1 MSAPKIT
8 ELGTNSIRSLLLKY
22 ALPGI
27 IAMTASSLY
36 NMVDSIFI
44 GHGVGAMALSGLTVA
59 KPFMDICAAFGSLVG
74 VGASSLVAIKLGEKD
89 YRSANDVLANVIL
102 LNVLLGAIVMAVGLF
117 WLDPILY
124 AFGASD
130 ETIVYARDY
139 MEIILWG
146 NILTHIYY
154 GLNSMLRSI
163 GHPKVSMY
171 ATILAVVINII
182 LDPIFIFVLDMGVR
196 GAALAT
202 ILSQVV
208 SVVLQMFIFLNPKE
222 VIYFHRGIWRLKRD
236 ITMRALG
243 IGMAPFL
250 MHLAAC
256 FVVIV
261 LNNQLK
267 RYGGDMA
274 IATFGMTN
282 RFMFFFAMII
292 MGLNQGMQPIVG
304 YNYGA
309 QLYPRMIRTLKLTI
323 ICATCV
329 MGLLWLIGLI
339 IPEGFIRL
347 FTHDEVLIAQSIMPA
362 RVMLCTMVLVGFP
375 MVVGNFY
382 TSIGMAN
389 KAIFLSLTRQVIFLI
404 PCILLL
410 PLLFQWISSL
420 ASSADGLLSLS
431 PIWGVWWSLPICDA
445 LAAILAAIILNRDMR
460 KFKAT
465 NNASSLTTEG
475 VQISNSL

>member
-8 ELGTNSIRSLLLKY
+8 ELGTQPVRSLLMKY

-27 IAMTASSLY
+27 IAMTATSLY

-102 LNVLLGAIVMAVGLF
+102 LNVLLGALVMVVGLY

-130 ETIVYARDY
+130 VTISYARDY
-139 MEIILWG
+139 MEIILWA

-163 GHPKVSMY
+163 GHPKVAMFS
-171 ATILAVVINII
+171 TIVAVVANII
-182 LDPIFIFVLDMGVR
+182 LDPIFIFALDMGVR

-202 ILSQVV
+202 VLSQAIAVV
-208 SVVLQMFIFLNPKE
+208 GQMIVFLNPKE

-243 IGMAPFL
+243 IGTAPFL

-274 IATFGMTN
+274 IATFGITN
-282 RFMFFFAMII
+282 RFMFFFSMIV

-309 QLYPRMIRTLKLTI
+309 KLYDRMIRALKLTAM
-323 ICATCV
+323 CATCV
-329 MGLLWLIGLI
+329 MGMLWLFGLI
-339 IPEGFIRL
+339 WPEGFIRL
-347 FTHDEVLIAQSIMPA
+347 FTHDEVLVAQSIAPA
-362 RVMLCTMVLVGFP
+362 RVMLCTMVMVGFP

-382 TSIGMAN
+382 TSIGMSG
-389 KAIFLSLTRQVIFLI
+389 KAIFLSLTRQVLLLI
-404 PCILLL
+404 PSILLL
-410 PLLFQWISSL
+410 PLLFQTV
-420 ASSADGLLSLS
+420 AVS

-445 LAAILAAIILNRDMR
+445 LAAIIAAIVLNRDMR
-460 KFKAT
+460 KF
-465 NNASSLTTEG
+465 S
-475 VQISNSL
+475 V

>member
-8 ELGTNSIRSLLLKY
+8 ELGTQSIRSLLMKY

-59 KPFMDICAAFGSLVG
+59 KPFMDICAAFGTLVG

-102 LNVLLGAIVMAVGLF
+102 LNVLLGALVMAVGLY

-130 ETIVYARDY
+130 VTIAYAREY

-163 GHPKVSMY
+163 GHPKIAMY
-171 ATILAVVINII
+171 ATIVAVVTNII

-202 ILSQVV
+202 MISQLV
-208 SVVLQMFIFLNPKE
+208 SVIIELVIFLNPKE

-243 IGMAPFL
+243 IGTAPFL
-250 MHLAAC
+250 MHMAAC

-274 IATFGMTN
+274 IATFGITN
-282 RFMFFFAMII
+282 RFMFFFSMIV
-292 MGLNQGMQPIVG
+292 MGIQQGMQPIVG

-309 QLYPRMIRTLKLTI
+309 KLFDRMVRALKLSAM
-323 ICATCV
+323 CATCV
-329 MGLLWLIGLI
+329 MGVLWLFGLI
-339 IPEGFIRL
+339 WPEGFIRL
-347 FTHDEVLIAQSIMPA
+347 FTHDELLIAQSIAPA
-362 RVMLCTMVLVGFP
+362 RVMLCTMVMVGFP
-375 MVVGNFY
+375 MVVGSFY
-382 TSIGMAN
+382 TSIGMSG

-404 PCILLL
+404 PCILLM
-410 PLLFQWISSL
+410 PLLFQTL
-420 ASSADGLLSLS
+420 NFT

-445 LAAILAAIILNRDMR
+445 LAAVLAAIILNRDMR
-460 KFKAT
+460 KFR
-465 NNASSLTTEG
+465 
-475 VQISNSL
+475 V

>member
-8 ELGTNSIRSLLLKY
+8 ELGTQSIRSLLMKY

-59 KPFMDICAAFGSLVG
+59 KPFMDICAAFGTLVG

-89 YRSANDVLANVIL
+89 YRSANDVLANVVL
-102 LNVLLGAIVMAVGLF
+102 LNVLLGALVMAVGLY

-130 ETIVYARDY
+130 VTIAYAREY

-163 GHPKVSMY
+163 GHPKIAMY
-171 ATILAVVINII
+171 ATILAVVVNII

-202 ILSQVV
+202 MISQLV
-208 SVVLQMFIFLNPKE
+208 SVIIELVIFLNPKE

-243 IGMAPFL
+243 IGTAPFL
-250 MHLAAC
+250 MHMASC

-282 RFMFFFAMII
+282 RFMFFFAMIV
-292 MGLNQGMQPIVG
+292 MGIQQGMQPIVG

-309 QLYPRMIRTLKLTI
+309 KLYQRMTRAFKLAVY
-323 ICATCV
+323 CATCV
-329 MGLLWLIGLI
+329 MGTLFLFGEIV
-339 IPEGFIRL
+339 PEGFIRL
-347 FTHDEVLIAQSIMPA
+347 FTHDEALIAQSITPA
-362 RVMLCTMVLVGFP
+362 RIMLCVTFMIGFP
-375 MVVGNFY
+375 MVSGNFY
-382 TSIGMAN
+382 TSIGMSS
-389 KAIFLSLTRQVIFLI
+389 KAIFLSLSRQVLYLI
-404 PCILLL
+404 PMILLL
-410 PLLFQWISSL
+410 PHLFEAL
-420 ASSADGLLSLS
+420 GFS
-431 PIWGVWWSLPICDA
+431 PIMGVWWALPISDA
-445 LAAILAAIILNRDMR
+445 LSSFTAAILINRDMR
-460 KFKAT
+460 IFR
-465 NNASSLTTEG
+465 
-475 VQISNSL
+475 QY

>member
-8 ELGTNSIRSLLLKY
+8 ELGTQSIRSLLMKY

-59 KPFMDICAAFGSLVG
+59 KPFMDICAAFGTLVG

-102 LNVLLGAIVMAVGLF
+102 LNVLLGALVMAVGLY

-130 ETIVYARDY
+130 VTITYAREY
-139 MEIILWG
+139 MEVILWG

-163 GHPKVSMY
+163 GHPKIAMY
-171 ATILAVVINII
+171 ATILAVVVNII

-202 ILSQVV
+202 MISQLV
-208 SVVLQMFIFLNPKE
+208 SVIIELVIFLNPKE

-243 IGMAPFL
+243 IGTAPFL
-250 MHLAAC
+250 MHMASC

-282 RFMFFFAMII
+282 RFMFFFSMIV

-309 QLYPRMIRTLKLTI
+309 KLFDRMVRALKLTAM
-323 ICATCV
+323 CATCV
-329 MGLLWLIGLI
+329 MGVLWLFGLI
-339 IPEGFIRL
+339 WPEGFIRL
-347 FTHDEVLIAQSIMPA
+347 FTHDELLIAQSVAPA
-362 RVMLCTMVLVGFP
+362 RVMLCTMVMVGFP

-382 TSIGMAN
+382 TSIGMSG

-410 PLLFQWISSL
+410 PLLFQTL
-420 ASSADGLLSLS
+420 NFT
-431 PIWGVWWSLPICDA
+431 PIWGVWWSLPLCDA
-445 LAAILAAIILNRDMR
+445 LAAVLAAIILNRDMR
-460 KFKAT
+460 KFR
-465 NNASSLTTEG
+465 
-475 VQISNSL
+475 V

>member
-8 ELGTNSIRSLLLKY
+8 ELGTQPIRGLLLKY

-89 YRSANDVLANVIL
+89 YRSANDVLANVVL
-102 LNVLLGAIVMAVGLF
+102 LNVILGALVMSVGLY

-130 ETIVYARDY
+130 VTIAYARDY
-139 MEIILWG
+139 MEVILWG

-163 GHPKVSMY
+163 GHPKVAMY
-171 ATILAVVINII
+171 STIVAVVMNII

-202 ILSQVV
+202 MLSQVV
-208 SVVLQMFIFLNPKE
+208 AVIGQMVIFLNPKE
-222 VIYFHRGIWRLKRD
+222 IIYFHRGIWRLKRE

-250 MHLAAC
+250 MHMAAC

-282 RFMFFFAMII
+282 RFMFFFSMIV
-292 MGLNQGMQPIVG
+292 MGIQQGMQPIVG

-309 QLYPRMIRTLKLTI
+309 NLYARMMRAFKLSVY
-323 ICATCV
+323 CATCV
-329 MGLLWLIGLI
+329 MGVLWLFGVIW
-339 IPEGFIRL
+339 PEGFIRL
-347 FTHDEVLIAQSIMPA
+347 FTHDELLIAQSIAPA
-362 RVMLCTMVLVGFP
+362 RIMLCVMFAIGFP
-375 MVVGNFY
+375 MITGNFY
-382 TSIGMAN
+382 TSIGMAP
-389 KAIFLSLTRQVIFLI
+389 KAIFLSLTRQVLFLI
-404 PCILLL
+404 PLILCL
-410 PLLFQWISSL
+410 PILFQSL
-420 ASSADGLLSLS
+420 GWDS
-431 PIWGVWWSLPICDA
+431 IWGVWWALPISDS
-445 LAAILAAIILNRDMR
+445 LSVITAAIVINRDMR
-460 KFKAT
+460 KFKA
-465 NNASSLTTEG
+465 ALPLQG
-475 VQISNSL
+475 

>member
-1 MSAPKIT
+1 MSAPNIIG
-8 ELGTNSIRSLLLKY
+8 LGTQSIRSLLLKY

-27 IAMTASSLY
+27 IAMTATSLY

-89 YRSANDVLANVIL
+89 YRSANDILANVIL
-102 LNVLLGAIVMAVGLF
+102 LNVLLGAIIMVVGLF

-124 AFGASD
+124 AFGASN
-130 ETIVYARDY
+130 ETVVYAHEY

-154 GLNSMLRSI
+154 GLNSMLRSM

-171 ATILAVVINII
+171 ATILAVVVNII
-182 LDPIFIFVLDMGVR
+182 LDPIFIFVMDMGVR

-202 ILSQVV
+202 ILSQVLA
-208 SVVLQMFIFLNPKE
+208 VVLQMFIFLNPKE

-282 RFMFFFAMII
+282 RFMFFFSMII

-309 QLYPRMIRTLKLTI
+309 KLYSRMIRTLKLTV

-329 MGLLWLIGLI
+329 MGVLWLIGLI
-339 IPEGFIRL
+339 FPQGFIRL
-347 FTHDEVLIAQSIMPA
+347 FTHDEVLISQSIMPA
-362 RVMLCTMVLVGFP
+362 RVMLCTMVMVGFP

-382 TSIGMAN
+382 TSIGLAN
-389 KAIFLSLTRQVIFLI
+389 KAIFLSLTRQVILLI

-410 PLLFQWISSL
+410 PLLFQWIASL
-420 ASSADGLLSLS
+420 AYSPDTLLAFS
-431 PIWGVWWSLPICDA
+431 PIWGVWWSLPLCDA
-445 LAAILAAIILNRDMR
+445 MAAILAAIILNRDMR
-460 KFKAT
+460 KFKT
-465 NNASSLTTEG
+465 QT
-475 VQISNSL
+475 SNS

>member
-8 ELGTNSIRSLLLKY
+8 ELGTQSIRSLLMKY

-59 KPFMDICAAFGSLVG
+59 KPFMDICAAFGTLVG

-102 LNVLLGAIVMAVGLF
+102 LNVLLGALVMAVGLY

-130 ETIVYARDY
+130 VTITYAREY

-163 GHPKVSMY
+163 GHPKIAMY
-171 ATILAVVINII
+171 ATIVAVVTNII

-202 ILSQVV
+202 MISQLV
-208 SVVLQMFIFLNPKE
+208 SVIIELIIFLNPKE

-243 IGMAPFL
+243 IGTAPFL
-250 MHLAAC
+250 MHMAAC

-274 IATFGMTN
+274 IATYGITN
-282 RFMFFFAMII
+282 RFMFFFAMVV

-309 QLYPRMIRTLKLTI
+309 KLFDRMVRALKLTAM
-323 ICATCV
+323 CATCV
-329 MGLLWLIGLI
+329 MGVLWLFGLI
-339 IPEGFIRL
+339 WPEGFIRL
-347 FTHDEVLIAQSIMPA
+347 FTHDELLIAKSVAPA
-362 RVMLCTMVLVGFP
+362 RVMLCTMVMVGFP

-382 TSIGMAN
+382 TSIGLSG

-410 PLLFQWISSL
+410 PLLFQTL
-420 ASSADGLLSLS
+420 NFT
-431 PIWGVWWSLPICDA
+431 PIWGVWWSLPLCDA
-445 LAAILAAIILNRDMR
+445 LAAVLAAIILNRDMR
-460 KFKAT
+460 KFR
-465 NNASSLTTEG
+465 
-475 VQISNSL
+475 V

>member
-8 ELGTNSIRSLLLKY
+8 ELGTQSIRSLLMKY

-59 KPFMDICAAFGSLVG
+59 KPFMDICAAFGTLVG

-102 LNVLLGAIVMAVGLF
+102 LNVLLGALVMAVGLY

-130 ETIVYARDY
+130 VTITYAREY

-163 GHPKVSMY
+163 GHPKIAMY
-171 ATILAVVINII
+171 ATIVAVVTNII

-202 ILSQVV
+202 MISQLV
-208 SVVLQMFIFLNPKE
+208 SVIIELVIFLNPKE

-243 IGMAPFL
+243 IGTAPFL
-250 MHLAAC
+250 MHMAAC

-274 IATFGMTN
+274 IATYGIAN
-282 RFMFFFAMII
+282 RFMFFFAMVV

-309 QLYPRMIRTLKLTI
+309 KLFDRMVRALKLTAM
-323 ICATCV
+323 CATCV
-329 MGLLWLIGLI
+329 MGVLWLFGLI
-339 IPEGFIRL
+339 WPEGFIRL
-347 FTHDEVLIAQSIMPA
+347 FTHDELLIAQSVAPA
-362 RVMLCTMVLVGFP
+362 RVMLCTMVMVGFP

-382 TSIGMAN
+382 TSIGMSG

-410 PLLFQWISSL
+410 PLLFQTL
-420 ASSADGLLSLS
+420 NFT

-445 LAAILAAIILNRDMR
+445 LAAVLAAIVLNRDMR
-460 KFKAT
+460 KFR
-465 NNASSLTTEG
+465 
-475 VQISNSL
+475 V

>member
-8 ELGTNSIRSLLLKY
+8 EIGTQPIRGLLLKY

-102 LNVLLGAIVMAVGLF
+102 LNVLLGALVMAVGLY
-117 WLDPILY
+117 WLEPILY

-130 ETIVYARDY
+130 VTVAYARDY

-163 GHPKVSMY
+163 GHPKVAMFS
-171 ATILAVVINII
+171 TIVAVVANII

-202 ILSQVV
+202 VISQVIAV
-208 SVVLQMFIFLNPKE
+208 IGQLVIFLNPKE

-274 IATFGMTN
+274 IATFGLTN
-282 RFMFFFAMII
+282 RFMFFFSMIV

-309 QLYPRMIRTLKLTI
+309 KLYPRMARALKLTAM
-323 ICATCV
+323 CATCV
-329 MGLLWLIGLI
+329 MGVLWLFGLLW
-339 IPEGFIRL
+339 PEGFIRL
-347 FTHDEVLIAQSIMPA
+347 FTHDEVLIAQSIVPA
-362 RVMLCTMVLVGFP
+362 RVMLCTMVMVGFP

-382 TSIGMAN
+382 TSIGMSS
-389 KAIFLSLTRQVIFLI
+389 KAIFLSLTRQVLFLI
-404 PCILLL
+404 PCILVL
-410 PLLFQWISSL
+410 PWLFQRLDIT
-420 ASSADGLLSLS
+420 

-445 LAAILAAIILNRDMR
+445 LASIMAAILVNRDIR
-460 KFKAT
+460 KFMSQT
-465 NNASSLTTEG
+465 S
-475 VQISNSL
+475 

>member
-1 MSAPKIT
+1 
-8 ELGTNSIRSLLLKY
+8 
-22 ALPGI
+22 
-27 IAMTASSLY
+27 
-36 NMVDSIFI
+36 MVDSIFI

-59 KPFMDICAAFGSLVG
+59 KPFMDICAAFGTLVG

-102 LNVLLGAIVMAVGLF
+102 LNVLLGALVMAVGLY

-130 ETIVYARDY
+130 VTIAYAREY

-163 GHPKVSMY
+163 GHPKIAMY
-171 ATILAVVINII
+171 ATIVAVVTNII

-202 ILSQVV
+202 MISQLV
-208 SVVLQMFIFLNPKE
+208 SVIIELVIFLNPKE

-243 IGMAPFL
+243 IGTAPFL
-250 MHLAAC
+250 MHMASC

-274 IATFGMTN
+274 IATFGITN
-282 RFMFFFAMII
+282 RFMFFFAMVV

-309 QLYPRMIRTLKLTI
+309 KLFDRMTRALKLTAM
-323 ICATCV
+323 CATCV
-329 MGLLWLIGLI
+329 MGVLWLFGLI
-339 IPEGFIRL
+339 WPEGFIRL
-347 FTHDEVLIAQSIMPA
+347 FTHDELLIAQSIAPA
-362 RVMLCTMVLVGFP
+362 RVMLCTMVMVGFP

-382 TSIGMAN
+382 TSIGMSG

-404 PCILLL
+404 PCILLI
-410 PLLFQWISSL
+410 PVLFQTI
-420 ASSADGLLSLS
+420 DVT

-445 LAAILAAIILNRDMR
+445 LAAVLAAIILNRDMR
-460 KFKAT
+460 KFK
-465 NNASSLTTEG
+465 
-475 VQISNSL
+475 ISIEF

>member
-1 MSAPKIT
+1 MSTPKIT
-8 ELGTNSIRSLLLKY
+8 ELGTQPIRGLLMKY

-27 IAMTASSLY
+27 IAMTATSLY

-102 LNVLLGAIVMAVGLF
+102 LNVLLGALVMVVGLY

-130 ETIVYARDY
+130 VTIAYAHDY
-139 MEIILWG
+139 MEVILWA

-163 GHPKVSMY
+163 GHPKVAMY
-171 ATILAVVINII
+171 STIVAVVANII
-182 LDPIFIFVLDMGVR
+182 LDPIFIFALDMGVR

-202 ILSQVV
+202 VLSQAIAVV
-208 SVVLQMFIFLNPKE
+208 GQLVIFLNPKE

-243 IGMAPFL
+243 IGTAPFL

-282 RFMFFFAMII
+282 RFMFFFSMIV

-309 QLYPRMIRTLKLTI
+309 KLYDRMIRALKLTAM
-323 ICATCV
+323 CATCV
-329 MGLLWLIGLI
+329 MGLLWLFGLI
-339 IPEGFIRL
+339 WPEGFIRL
-347 FTHDEVLIAQSIMPA
+347 FTHDEVLIVQSIMPA
-362 RVMLCTMVLVGFP
+362 RVMLCTMVMVGFP

-382 TSIGMAN
+382 TSIGMSS
-389 KAIFLSLTRQVIFLI
+389 KAILLSLTRQVIFLI

-410 PLLFQWISSL
+410 PILFQTL
-420 ASSADGLLSLS
+420 QLT

-445 LAAILAAIILNRDMR
+445 MAAILAAIILNRDIR
-460 KFKAT
+460 KFKM
-465 NNASSLTTEG
+465 
-475 VQISNSL
+475 INS

>member
-8 ELGTNSIRSLLLKY
+8 ELGTQSIRSLLMKY

-59 KPFMDICAAFGSLVG
+59 KPFMDICAAFGTLVG

-89 YRSANDVLANVIL
+89 YRSANDVLANVVI
-102 LNVLLGAIVMAVGLF
+102 LNVLLGALVMVVGLY
-117 WLDPILY
+117 WLDPILN
-124 AFGASD
+124 AFGAS
-130 ETIVYARDY
+130 EVTIAYARDY
-139 MEIILWG
+139 MEIILLG
-146 NILTHIYY
+146 NIITHIYY

-163 GHPKVSMY
+163 GHPRISMY
-171 ATILAVVINII
+171 ATILAVVLNVI

-202 ILSQVV
+202 IISQIV
-208 SVVLQMFIFLNPKE
+208 SVIVELIIFLNPKE

-274 IATFGMTN
+274 IATYGMTN

-309 QLYPRMIRTLKLTI
+309 KLYTRMIRTLKLTI

-329 MGLLWLIGLI
+329 MGVLWLIGLVF
-339 IPEGFIRL
+339 PEGFIRL
-347 FTHDEVLIAQSIMPA
+347 FTHDEMLIDQSIMPA
-362 RVMLCTMVLVGFP
+362 RVMLCTMVMVGFP

-382 TSIGMAN
+382 TSIGLAN
-389 KAIFLSLTRQVIFLI
+389 KAIFLSLTRQVILLI
-404 PCILLL
+404 PCILCL
-410 PLLFQWISSL
+410 PLLFQQL
-420 ASSADGLLSLS
+420 NLT
-431 PIWGVWWSLPICDA
+431 PIWGVWWSLPLCDA
-445 LAAILAAIILNRDMR
+445 LAAVLAAIILNRDMR
-460 KFKAT
+460 KFR
-465 NNASSLTTEG
+465 
-475 VQISNSL
+475 V

>member
-8 ELGTNSIRSLLLKY
+8 ELGTQSIRSLLMKY

-59 KPFMDICAAFGSLVG
+59 KPFMDICAAFGTLVG

-102 LNVLLGAIVMAVGLF
+102 LNVLLGALVMAVGLY

-130 ETIVYARDY
+130 VTITYAREY
-139 MEIILWG
+139 MEVILWG

-163 GHPKVSMY
+163 GHPKIAMY
-171 ATILAVVINII
+171 ATIVAVVTNII

-202 ILSQVV
+202 MISQLV
-208 SVVLQMFIFLNPKE
+208 SVIIELVVFLNPKE

-243 IGMAPFL
+243 IGTAPFL
-250 MHLAAC
+250 MHMASC

-282 RFMFFFAMII
+282 RFMFFFAMVV

-309 QLYPRMIRTLKLTI
+309 KLFDRMVRALKLTAM
-323 ICATCV
+323 CATCV
-329 MGLLWLIGLI
+329 MGVLWLFGLVW
-339 IPEGFIRL
+339 PEGFIRL
-347 FTHDEVLIAQSIMPA
+347 FTHDELLIAQSIVPA
-362 RVMLCTMVLVGFP
+362 RVMLCTMVMVGFP

-382 TSIGMAN
+382 TSIGMSG

-404 PCILLL
+404 PCILLM
-410 PLLFQWISSL
+410 PLLFQTL
-420 ASSADGLLSLS
+420 NFT
-431 PIWGVWWSLPICDA
+431 PIWGVWWSLPLCDA
-445 LAAILAAIILNRDMR
+445 LAAVLAAIVLNRDMR
-460 KFKAT
+460 KFR
-465 NNASSLTTEG
+465 
-475 VQISNSL
+475 V

>member
-8 ELGTNSIRSLLLKY
+8 ELGTQPVRGLLMKY

-27 IAMTASSLY
+27 IAMTATSLY

-59 KPFMDICAAFGSLVG
+59 KPFMDICAAFGTLVG

-102 LNVLLGAIVMAVGLF
+102 LNVLLGALVMAVGLY

-130 ETIVYARDY
+130 VTIAYAREY

-163 GHPKVSMY
+163 GHPKIAMY
-171 ATILAVVINII
+171 ATIVAVVTNII

-202 ILSQVV
+202 MISQLV
-208 SVVLQMFIFLNPKE
+208 SVIIELVIFLNPKE

-243 IGMAPFL
+243 IGTAPFL
-250 MHLAAC
+250 MHMASC

-274 IATFGMTN
+274 IATFGITN
-282 RFMFFFAMII
+282 RFMFFFAMVV

-309 QLYPRMIRTLKLTI
+309 KLFDRMTRALKLTAM
-323 ICATCV
+323 CATCV
-329 MGLLWLIGLI
+329 MGVLWLFGLI
-339 IPEGFIRL
+339 WPEGFIRL
-347 FTHDEVLIAQSIMPA
+347 FTHDELLIAQSIAPA
-362 RVMLCTMVLVGFP
+362 RVMLCTMVMVGFP

-382 TSIGMAN
+382 TSIGMSG

-410 PLLFQWISSL
+410 PLLFQML
-420 ASSADGLLSLS
+420 NFT

-445 LAAILAAIILNRDMR
+445 LAAVLAAIILNRDMR
-460 KFKAT
+460 KFK
-465 NNASSLTTEG
+465 
-475 VQISNSL
+475 ISIDF

>member
-8 ELGTNSIRSLLLKY
+8 ELGTQSIRSLLMKY

-59 KPFMDICAAFGSLVG
+59 KPFMDICAAFGTLVG

-89 YRSANDVLANVIL
+89 YRSANDVLANVVL
-102 LNVLLGAIVMAVGLF
+102 LNVLLGALVMAVGLY

-130 ETIVYARDY
+130 VTIAYAREY

-163 GHPKVSMY
+163 GHPRIAMY
-171 ATILAVVINII
+171 ATILAVVVNII

-202 ILSQVV
+202 MISQLV
-208 SVVLQMFIFLNPKE
+208 SVIIELVVFLNPKE
-222 VIYFHRGIWRLKRD
+222 IIYFHRGIWRLKRD

-243 IGMAPFL
+243 IGTAPFL
-250 MHLAAC
+250 MHMASC

-309 QLYPRMIRTLKLTI
+309 KLFDRMVRALKLTAM
-323 ICATCV
+323 CATCV
-329 MGLLWLIGLI
+329 MGVLWLFGLVW
-339 IPEGFIRL
+339 PEGFIRL
-347 FTHDEVLIAQSIMPA
+347 FTHDEVLIAQSIAPA
-362 RVMLCTMVLVGFP
+362 RVMLCTMVMVGFP

-382 TSIGMAN
+382 TSIGMSG
-389 KAIFLSLTRQVIFLI
+389 KAIFLSLTRQVLLLI
-404 PCILLL
+404 PCILCL
-410 PLLFQWISSL
+410 PLLFQQLNIT
-420 ASSADGLLSLS
+420 

-445 LAAILAAIILNRDMR
+445 MAAVLAAIVLNRDMR
-460 KFKAT
+460 IFR
-465 NNASSLTTEG
+465 
-475 VQISNSL
+475 

>member
-8 ELGTNSIRSLLLKY
+8 ELGSASIRSLLFKY
-22 ALPGI
+22 AMPGI
-27 IAMTASSLY
+27 IAMTAMSLY

-44 GHGVGAMALSGLTVA
+44 GHGVGALALSGLTVA
-59 KPFMDICAAFGSLVG
+59 KPFMDICAAFGTLVG

-102 LNVLLGAIVMAVGLF
+102 LNVLLGALVMVVGLY

-130 ETIVYARDY
+130 ATIAYARDY
-139 MEIILWG
+139 MEIILLG

-163 GHPKVSMY
+163 GHPRISMY
-171 ATILAVVINII
+171 ATILAVALNVI

-202 ILSQVV
+202 MISQLV
-208 SVVLQMFIFLNPKE
+208 SVVIELIIFLNPKE

-243 IGMAPFL
+243 IGTAPFL

-267 RYGGDMA
+267 RYGGDMS

-282 RFMFFFAMII
+282 RFIFFFVMIV
-292 MGLNQGMQPIVG
+292 MGIQQGMQPIVG

-309 QLYPRMIRTLKLTI
+309 NLYARMLRAFKLSVY
-323 ICATCV
+323 CATCV
-329 MGLLWLIGLI
+329 MGVLWLLGVIW
-339 IPEGFIRL
+339 PEGFIRL
-347 FTHDEVLIAQSIMPA
+347 FTHDEVLIAQSIVPA
-362 RVMLCTMVLVGFP
+362 RVMLCVMFAVGFP
-375 MVVGNFY
+375 MITGNFY
-382 TSIGMAN
+382 TSIGKAP
-389 KAIFLSLTRQVIFLI
+389 KAIFLSLTRQVLFLI
-404 PCILLL
+404 PLILCL
-410 PLLFQWISSL
+410 PIVFQRFGFD
-420 ASSADGLLSLS
+420 A
-431 PIWGVWWSLPICDA
+431 IWGVWWAWPISDSLSVIT
-445 LAAILAAIILNRDMR
+445 AAIVINRDMR
-460 KFKAT
+460 KFW
-465 NNASSLTTEG
+465 
-475 VQISNSL
+475 VQR

>member
-8 ELGTNSIRSLLLKY
+8 ELGTQSIRSLLLKY
-22 ALPGI
+22 AMPGI
-27 IAMTASSLY
+27 IAMTAMSLY

-44 GHGVGAMALSGLTVA
+44 GHGVGALALSGLTVA
-59 KPFMDICAAFGSLVG
+59 KPFMDICAAFGTLVG

-89 YRSANDVLANVIL
+89 YRSANDILANVII
-102 LNVLLGAIVMAVGLF
+102 LNVLLGALIMVVGLY

-130 ETIVYARDY
+130 ATIVYAHEY

-163 GHPKVSMY
+163 GHPRISMY
-171 ATILAVVINII
+171 ATILAVSLNVI

-202 ILSQVV
+202 IISQLI
-208 SVVLQMFIFLNPKE
+208 SVIVELIIFLNPKE
-222 VIYFHRGIWRLKRD
+222 VIHFHRGIWKLRRD

-243 IGMAPFL
+243 IGTAPFL
-250 MHLAAC
+250 MHMAAC

-267 RYGGDMA
+267 RYGGDME

-282 RFMFFFAMII
+282 RFIFFFVMIV
-292 MGLNQGMQPIVG
+292 MGIQQGMQPIVG

-309 QLYPRMIRTLKLTI
+309 HLYDRMLRAYKLSI
-323 ICATCV
+323 YCATCV
-329 MGLLWLIGLI
+329 MSTLFLFGEIW
-339 IPEGFIRL
+339 PEGFIRL
-347 FTHDEVLIAQSIMPA
+347 FTHDEVLIDQSIVPA
-362 RVMLCTMVLVGFP
+362 RIMLAVMFAIGFP
-375 MVVGNFY
+375 MITGNFY
-382 TSIGMAN
+382 TSIGMAP
-389 KAIFLSLTRQVIFLI
+389 KAIFLSLTRQVLFLI
-404 PCILLL
+404 PLIICL
-410 PLLFQWISSL
+410 PLLFQRWGI
-420 ASSADGLLSLS
+420 A
-431 PIWGVWWSLPICDA
+431 PIWGVWWSWPISDS
-445 LAAILAAIILNRDMR
+445 LSVITSVVLVNRDIR
-460 KFKAT
+460 KFKFINPA
-465 NNASSLTTEG
+465 
-475 VQISNSL
+475 

>member
-8 ELGTNSIRSLLLKY
+8 ELGTQPVRSLLMKY

-27 IAMTASSLY
+27 IAMTATSLY

-102 LNVLLGAIVMAVGLF
+102 LNVLLGALVMVVGLY

-130 ETIVYARDY
+130 VTISYARDY
-139 MEIILWG
+139 MEIILWA

-163 GHPKVSMY
+163 GHPKVAMFS
-171 ATILAVVINII
+171 TIVAVVANII
-182 LDPIFIFVLDMGVR
+182 LDPIFIFALDMGVR

-202 ILSQVV
+202 VLSQAIAVV
-208 SVVLQMFIFLNPKE
+208 GQMVVFLNPKE

-243 IGMAPFL
+243 IGTAPFL

-274 IATFGMTN
+274 IATYGITN
-282 RFMFFFAMII
+282 RFMFFFAMVV

-309 QLYPRMIRTLKLTI
+309 KLYDRMIRALKLTAM
-323 ICATCV
+323 CATCV
-329 MGLLWLIGLI
+329 MGMLWLFGLI
-339 IPEGFIRL
+339 WPEGFIRL
-347 FTHDEVLIAQSIMPA
+347 FTHDEVLVAQSIAPA
-362 RVMLCTMVLVGFP
+362 RVMLCTMVMVGFP

-382 TSIGMAN
+382 TSIGMSE
-389 KAIFLSLTRQVIFLI
+389 KAIFLSLTRQVLLLI
-404 PCILLL
+404 PSILLL
-410 PLLFQWISSL
+410 PLLFQTV
-420 ASSADGLLSLS
+420 AVS

-445 LAAILAAIILNRDMR
+445 LAAIIAAIVLNRDMR
-460 KFKAT
+460 KF
-465 NNASSLTTEG
+465 S
-475 VQISNSL
+475 V

>member
-8 ELGTNSIRSLLLKY
+8 ELGTQPVRSLLMKY

-27 IAMTASSLY
+27 IAMTATSLY

-102 LNVLLGAIVMAVGLF
+102 LNVLLGALVMVVGLY

-130 ETIVYARDY
+130 VTISYARDY
-139 MEIILWG
+139 MEIILWA

-163 GHPKVSMY
+163 GHPKVAMFS
-171 ATILAVVINII
+171 TIVAVVANII
-182 LDPIFIFVLDMGVR
+182 LDPIFIFALDMGVR

-202 ILSQVV
+202 VLSQAIAVV
-208 SVVLQMFIFLNPKE
+208 GQMVVFLNPKE
-222 VIYFHRGIWRLKRD
+222 VIYFHCGIWRLKRD

-243 IGMAPFL
+243 IGTAPFL

-274 IATFGMTN
+274 IATFGITN
-282 RFMFFFAMII
+282 RFMFFFSMIV

-309 QLYPRMIRTLKLTI
+309 KLYDRMIRTLKLTAM
-323 ICATCV
+323 CATCV
-329 MGLLWLIGLI
+329 MGMLWLFGLI
-339 IPEGFIRL
+339 WPEGFIRL
-347 FTHDEVLIAQSIMPA
+347 FTHDEVLVAQSIAPA
-362 RVMLCTMVLVGFP
+362 RVMLCTMVMVGFP

-382 TSIGMAN
+382 TSIGMSG
-389 KAIFLSLTRQVIFLI
+389 KAIFLSLTRQVLLLI
-404 PCILLL
+404 PSILLL
-410 PLLFQWISSL
+410 PLLFQTVEV
-420 ASSADGLLSLS
+420 S

-445 LAAILAAIILNRDMR
+445 LAAIIAAIVLNRDMR
-460 KFKAT
+460 KF
-465 NNASSLTTEG
+465 S
-475 VQISNSL
+475 V

>member
-1 MSAPKIT
+1 MSAAQIT
-8 ELGTNSIRSLLLKY
+8 ELGTQPVRNLLLKY

-27 IAMTASSLY
+27 IAMTAMSLY

-89 YRSANDVLANVIL
+89 YRSANDILANVIL
-102 LNVLLGAIVMAVGLF
+102 LNMLLGGIIMVIGLY

-130 ETIVYARDY
+130 ITVAYAHDY

-146 NILTHIYY
+146 NIITHIYY
-154 GLNSMLRSI
+154 GLNSMLRSV
-163 GHPKVSMY
+163 GHPKISMG

-202 ILSQVV
+202 IISQIIAVI
-208 SVVLQMFIFLNPKE
+208 LQMVIFLNPKE
-222 VIYFHRGIWRLKRD
+222 VIHFHRGIWRLRRD

-243 IGMAPFL
+243 IGTAPFL

-267 RYGGDMA
+267 QYGGDMA

-282 RFMFFFAMII
+282 RFMFFFSMII

-309 QLYPRMIRTLKLTI
+309 QLYPRMVRTLKLTVY
-323 ICATCV
+323 CATCV
-329 MGLLWLIGLI
+329 MGVLWLIGLF

-347 FTHDEVLIAQSIMPA
+347 FTHDELLIEQSIAPA
-362 RVMLCTMVLVGFP
+362 RIMLCVMIMVGFP
-375 MVVGNFY
+375 MVAGNFY
-382 TSIGMAN
+382 TSIGMAK
-389 KAIFLSLTRQVIFLI
+389 KAIFLSLTRQVLLLI
-404 PCILLL
+404 PFIIIM
-410 PLLFQWISSL
+410 PLLFQHL
-420 ASSADGLLSLS
+420 GFE
-431 PIWGVWWSLPICDA
+431 PIWGVWWALPISDA
-445 LAAILAAIILNRDMR
+445 LAAIIAAIVINKDMR
-460 KFKAT
+460 KFKT
-465 NNASSLTTEG
+465 LLPTTH
-475 VQISNSL
+475 

>member
-8 ELGTNSIRSLLLKY
+8 ELGTQPVRSLLMKY

-27 IAMTASSLY
+27 IAMTATSLY

-102 LNVLLGAIVMAVGLF
+102 LNVLLGALVMVVGLY

-130 ETIVYARDY
+130 VTISYARDY
-139 MEIILWG
+139 MEIILWA

-163 GHPKVSMY
+163 GHPKVAMFS
-171 ATILAVVINII
+171 TIVAVVANII
-182 LDPIFIFVLDMGVR
+182 LDPIFIFALDMGVR

-202 ILSQVV
+202 VLSQAIAVV
-208 SVVLQMFIFLNPKE
+208 GQMIVFLNPKE

-243 IGMAPFL
+243 IGTAPFL
-250 MHLAAC
+250 MHMASC

-274 IATFGMTN
+274 IATFGITN
-282 RFMFFFAMII
+282 RFMFFFSMIV

-309 QLYPRMIRTLKLTI
+309 KLYDRMIRALKLTAM
-323 ICATCV
+323 CATCV
-329 MGLLWLIGLI
+329 MGVLWLFGLI
-339 IPEGFIRL
+339 WPEGFIRL
-347 FTHDEVLIAQSIMPA
+347 FTHDELLIAQSIAPA
-362 RVMLCTMVLVGFP
+362 RVMLCTMVMVGFP

-382 TSIGMAN
+382 TSIGMSG
-389 KAIFLSLTRQVIFLI
+389 KAIFLSLTRQVLLLI
-404 PCILLL
+404 PSILLL
-410 PLLFQWISSL
+410 PLLFQTVEV
-420 ASSADGLLSLS
+420 S

-445 LAAILAAIILNRDMR
+445 LAAVLAAIILNRDMR
-460 KFKAT
+460 KFK
-465 NNASSLTTEG
+465 
-475 VQISNSL
+475 ISIDF

>member
-8 ELGTNSIRSLLLKY
+8 ELGTQSIRSLLLKY

-59 KPFMDICAAFGSLVG
+59 KPFMDICAAFGTLVG

-102 LNVLLGAIVMAVGLF
+102 LNVLLGALVMAVGLY

-130 ETIVYARDY
+130 ITIAYAREY

-163 GHPKVSMY
+163 GHPKIAMY
-171 ATILAVVINII
+171 ATILAVVVNII

-202 ILSQVV
+202 MISQLV
-208 SVVLQMFIFLNPKE
+208 SVIIELVIFLNPKE

-243 IGMAPFL
+243 IGTAPFL
-250 MHLAAC
+250 MHMASC

-274 IATFGMTN
+274 IATFGITN
-282 RFMFFFAMII
+282 RFMFFFAMVV

-309 QLYPRMIRTLKLTI
+309 KLFDRMTRALKLTAM
-323 ICATCV
+323 CATWV
-329 MGLLWLIGLI
+329 MGVLWLFGLI
-339 IPEGFIRL
+339 WPEGFIRL
-347 FTHDEVLIAQSIMPA
+347 FTHDELLITQSIAPA
-362 RVMLCTMVLVGFP
+362 RVMLCTMVMVGFP

-382 TSIGMAN
+382 TSIGMSG

-404 PCILLL
+404 PCILFM
-410 PLLFQWISSL
+410 PLLFQAL
-420 ASSADGLLSLS
+420 DFT

-445 LAAILAAIILNRDMR
+445 MAAILAAIILNRDIR
-460 KFKAT
+460 KLKT
-465 NNASSLTTEG
+465 YNL
-475 VQISNSL
+475 

>member
-1 MSAPKIT
+1 MNQKQIT
-8 ELGTNSIRSLLLKY
+8 ELGTASIRSLLFKY
-22 ALPGI
+22 AMPGI
-27 IAMTASSLY
+27 IAMTAMSLY

-44 GHGVGAMALSGLTVA
+44 GHGVGALALSGLTVA

-102 LNVLLGAIVMAVGLF
+102 LNVLLGALVMAVGLY

-130 ETIVYARDY
+130 VTIAYARDY

-163 GHPKVSMY
+163 GHPKVAMY
-171 ATILAVVINII
+171 STIVAVVANII
-182 LDPIFIFVLDMGVR
+182 LDPIFIFVMDMGVR

-202 ILSQVV
+202 MLSQVIAV
-208 SVVLQMFIFLNPKE
+208 IGQMVIFLNPKE

-274 IATFGMTN
+274 IATFGLTN
-282 RFMFFFAMII
+282 RFMFFFSMIV

-309 QLYPRMIRTLKLTI
+309 KLYPRMARALKLTAM
-323 ICATCV
+323 CATCV
-329 MGLLWLIGLI
+329 MGVLWLFGLLW
-339 IPEGFIRL
+339 PEGFIRL
-347 FTHDEVLIAQSIMPA
+347 FTHDEVLIAQSIVPA
-362 RVMLCTMVLVGFP
+362 RVMLCTMVMVGFP

-382 TSIGMAN
+382 TSIGMSS
-389 KAIFLSLTRQVIFLI
+389 KAIFLSLTRQVLFLI
-404 PCILLL
+404 PCILVL
-410 PLLFQWISSL
+410 PWLFQRLDIT
-420 ASSADGLLSLS
+420 

-445 LAAILAAIILNRDMR
+445 LASIMAAILVNRDIR
-460 KFKAT
+460 KFMSQT
-465 NNASSLTTEG
+465 S
-475 VQISNSL
+475 

>member
-1 MSAPKIT
+1 M
-8 ELGTNSIRSLLLKY
+8 KY

-59 KPFMDICAAFGSLVG
+59 KPFMDICAAFGTLVG

-89 YRSANDVLANVIL
+89 YRSANDVLANVVL
-102 LNVLLGAIVMAVGLF
+102 LNVLLGALVMAVGLY

-130 ETIVYARDY
+130 VTIAYAREY

-163 GHPKVSMY
+163 GHPKIAMY
-171 ATILAVVINII
+171 ATILAVVVNII

-202 ILSQVV
+202 MISQLV
-208 SVVLQMFIFLNPKE
+208 SVIIELIVFLNPKE
-222 VIYFHRGIWRLKRD
+222 VIYFHRGIWRLKRN

-243 IGMAPFL
+243 IGTAPFL
-250 MHLAAC
+250 MHMASC

-309 QLYPRMIRTLKLTI
+309 KLFDRMVRALKLTAM
-323 ICATCV
+323 CATCV
-329 MGLLWLIGLI
+329 MGVLWLFGLVW
-339 IPEGFIRL
+339 PEGFIRL
-347 FTHDEVLIAQSIMPA
+347 FTHDEVLIAQSIAPA
-362 RVMLCTMVLVGFP
+362 RVMLCTMVMVGFP

-382 TSIGMAN
+382 TSIGMSG
-389 KAIFLSLTRQVIFLI
+389 KAIFLSLTRQVLLLI
-404 PCILLL
+404 PCILCL
-410 PLLFQWISSL
+410 PLLFQQLNIT
-420 ASSADGLLSLS
+420 

-445 LAAILAAIILNRDMR
+445 MAAVLAAIVLNRDMR
-460 KFKAT
+460 IFR
-465 NNASSLTTEG
+465 
-475 VQISNSL
+475 QY